1 MKPFQK
7 ADVRYSFLK
16 FVLTQLNFLYCSSS
30 FFWFYSI
37 LTLNHNTAVYKNTLV
52 FNHDDFFKRKRT
64 MPFRYKQIATEIK
77 LLEQ

>member
-52 FNHDDFFKRKRT
+52 FNRADFF
-64 MPFRYKQIATEIK
+64 
-77 LLEQ
+77 